1 MLTEKQHNTGEM
13 TLNYAE
19 GDDRGDPI
27 VFIHGIGGRWQQ
39 WSQEIGLVSH
49 AWHPYSVDLRGHGK
63 SSKADTGYKFGDYPR
78 DIISLLENEIVGPAV
93 LVAHS
98 LGAVTSI
105 GVASKRP
112 DLVRAVVLEDP
123 PIFSHQRLGRS
134 RRADEFARIQALAC
148 KNLNVSELI
157 PLVAEMYPD
166 QNATEVRSRAVSYS
180 GLDPKVYT
188 PTLDGSTM
196 DGFDAEASLSAIECP
211 ALLLQADPAMGAAMT
226 DEESERAERLIPN
239 CALVQMQGVGH
250 GIHRGDP
257 INFHKVMFDFLDT
270 I

>member
-1 MLTEKQHNTGEM
+1 LLTEKQHNTGEM

-63 SSKADTGYKFGDYPR
+63 SSNAETGYKFGDYPR
-78 DIISLLENEIVGPAV
+78 DIISLLENEIDGPAV

-98 LGAVTSI
+98 LGAVTAI
-105 GVASKRP
+105 GVASRRP

-123 PIFSHQRLGRS
+123 PVFSHQRLGRS
-134 RRADEFARIQALAC
+134 RRADEFGRIQALAR
-148 KNLNVSELI
+148 KNLGASELV

-166 QNATEVRSRAVSYS
+166 QNAAEVRARAISFS
-180 GLDPKVYT
+180 SLDPEVYT
-188 PTLDGSTM
+188 PTLDGTTM
-196 DGFDAEASLSAIECP
+196 DGFDAEDSLSAIECP

-226 DEESERAERLIPN
+226 NEEAERAAGLIPD
-239 CALVQMQGVGH
+239 CTFVQMKDVGH

-257 INFHKVMFDFLDT
+257 INFRRALFDFLDT

>member
-1 MLTEKQHNTGEM
+1 LLTEKQHSTGEM

-19 GDDRGDPI
+19 GDNRGDPI

-49 AWHPYSVDLRGHGK
+49 TWHPYSVDLRGHGK
-63 SSKADTGYKFGDYPR
+63 SSSAETGYKFGDYPR
-78 DIISLLENEIVGPAV
+78 DIISLLENEIEGPAV

-98 LGAVTSI
+98 LGAVTAI
-105 GVASKRP
+105 GVASRRP

-134 RRADEFARIQALAC
+134 RRADEFAQIQALAR
-148 KNLNVSELI
+148 KNLSASELI
-157 PLVAEMYPD
+157 PLVAKMYPD
-166 QNATEVRSRAVSYS
+166 QNAAEVRSRAISYT
-180 GLDPKVYT
+180 GLDPDVYT

-196 DGFDAEASLSAIECP
+196 DGFDAEASLSAIECA

-226 DEESERAERLIPN
+226 NEEAERAVRLIPD
-239 CALVQMQGVGH
+239 CTFVQMQGVGH

-257 INFHKVMFDFLDT
+257 INFRRVMFDFLDT

>member
-1 MLTEKQHNTGEM
+1 M

-27 VFIHGIGGRWQQ
+27 VFIHGIGGRWQH

-49 AWHPYSVDLRGHGK
+49 AWHPYSVDLRGHGM
-63 SSKADTGYKFGDYPR
+63 SSKAETGYKFGDYSR
-78 DIISLLENEIVGPAV
+78 DIISLLENEIDGPAA

-98 LGAVTSI
+98 LGAVTAI
-105 GVASKRP
+105 GVASKRS

-134 RRADEFARIQALAC
+134 RRADEFAQIQKLAR
-148 KNLNVSELI
+148 KKLGASELI
-157 PLVAEMYPD
+157 PAVAEMYPD
-166 QNATEVRSRAVSYS
+166 QNAAEVRSRAISYS
-180 GLDPKVYT
+180 GLDPEVYT
-188 PTLDGSTM
+188 PTLDGTTM

-211 ALLLQADPAMGAAMT
+211 ALLLQADPKMGAAMT
-226 DEESERAERLIPN
+226 NEEAERAANLIPD
-239 CALVQMQGVGH
+239 CAFVQMQGVGH

-257 INFHKVMFDFLDT
+257 INFRRVMFDFLDT

>member
-1 MLTEKQHNTGEM
+1 MLTEKQLSTGEM
-13 TLNYAE
+13 TLNYVE
-19 GDDRGDPI
+19 GDDRGAPL

-49 AWHPYSVDLRGHGK
+49 AWHPYAVDLRGHGR
-63 SSKADTGYKFGDYPR
+63 SSSAETGYKFGDYPR
-78 DIISLLENEIVGPAV
+78 DIISLLENAVDGPAV

-98 LGAVTSI
+98 LGAVTTV
-105 GVASKRP
+105 GVASERP

-134 RRADEFARIQALAC
+134 RRADEFGWIQDLGR
-148 KNLNVSELI
+148 KKLEISEMI
-157 PLVAEMYPD
+157 PLIAEKYPD
-166 QNATEVRSRAVSYS
+166 QDAAEVRSRAIAYK
-180 GLDPKVYT
+180 GLDPEVYS

-196 DGFDAEASLSAIECP
+196 DGFDAEARLAAIRCP
-211 ALLLQADPAMGAAMT
+211 ALLLQADPEHGAAMT
-226 DEESERAERLIPN
+226 NEEAERAAGLIPD
-239 CALVQMQGVGH
+239 CTLVQMKNVGH

-257 INFHKVMFDFLDT
+257 VGFRRAMFDFLDT

>member
-1 MLTEKQHNTGEM
+1 LLTVKQHNTGEM

-19 GDDRGDPI
+19 GDDSGDPI

-63 SSKADTGYKFGDYPR
+63 SSKPETGYKFGDYPR
-78 DIISLLENEIVGPAV
+78 DIISLLENEIDGPAV

-98 LGAVTSI
+98 LGAVTTI
-105 GVASKRP
+105 GVASRRP

-134 RRADEFARIQALAC
+134 RRADEFGEIQALAR
-148 KNLNVSELI
+148 KNLSASELI
-157 PLVAEMYPD
+157 PLVAERYRD
-166 QNATEVRSRAVSYS
+166 QTAAEVRSRAVAYS
-180 GLDPKVYT
+180 DLDPEVYT

-211 ALLLQADPAMGAAMT
+211 ALLLQADPDMGAAMT
-226 DEESERAERLIPN
+226 NEEAERAAGLIPD
-239 CALVQMQGVGH
+239 CAFVQMKDVGH

-257 INFHKVMFDFLDT
+257 INFRRALFDFLDT

>member
-1 MLTEKQHNTGEM
+1 M
-13 TLNYAE
+13 TLNYVE
-19 GDDRGDPI
+19 GDDSGDPI

-39 WSQEIGLVSH
+39 WSQEIGVVSH

-63 SSKADTGYKFGDYPR
+63 SSKTETGYKFGDYPR
-78 DIISLLENEIVGPAV
+78 DIISLLENEIDGPAV

-98 LGAVTSI
+98 LGAVTTI
-105 GVASKRP
+105 GVASRRP

-123 PIFSHQRLGRS
+123 PIFSHQSLGRS
-134 RRADEFARIQALAC
+134 RRADEFGRIQALAR
-148 KNLNVSELI
+148 KNISASELI

-166 QNATEVRSRAVSYS
+166 QTAAEVRSRSVSYS
-180 GLDPKVYT
+180 DLDPEVYT
-188 PTLDGSTM
+188 PSLDGTAM

-226 DEESERAERLIPN
+226 NEEAERAASLIPD
-239 CALVQMQGVGH
+239 CTFIQMQGVGH

-257 INFHKVMFDFLDT
+257 INFRRTLFDFLDT